1 MATPP
6 PTDPR
11 APAQEPLAGLVEVRD
26 PRSQTGVS
34 PRRLRHLIGRLLEV
48 AVLVSIDAVSI
59 GVAIFTYLALSRV
72 YNDYP
77 VMLDVLWQTER
88 AWLPFVLLV
97 ALLIFARNGLSTA
110 RARRVP
116 AAPRSSPACSSP
128 WSWWRSSPSRPT
140 TSASPRT

>member
-26 PRSQTGVS
+26 PRSQTGGS

-59 GVAIFTYLALSRV
+59 GVASAAFWAAAIAIELADPGSAS
-72 YNDYP
+72 DP
-77 VMLDVLWQTER
+77 VATV
-88 AWLPFVLLV
+88 ALV
-97 ALLIFARNGLSTA
+97 ALMLSFAACIAMGVACLVRV
-110 RARRVP
+110 RRVFRATRGTP
-116 AAPRSSPACSSP
+116 
-128 WSWWRSSPSRPT
+128 
-140 TSASPRT
+140 